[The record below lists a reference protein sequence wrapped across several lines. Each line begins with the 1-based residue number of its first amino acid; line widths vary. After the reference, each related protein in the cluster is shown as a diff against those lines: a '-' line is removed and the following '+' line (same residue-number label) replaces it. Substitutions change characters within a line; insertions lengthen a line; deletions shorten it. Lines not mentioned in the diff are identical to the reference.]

1 MTTTL
6 MAMGGAVK
14 ADNAVWQEFYT
25 RSGGRAGRFVI
36 IPTASELADTGE
48 RYAQTIQALGARH
61 KPIVLAVAARAD
73 TTTRSFVLALKT
85 ATGIFIAGGDQLRL
99 TSIISGTPIHEAL
112 LAAYRNGVVVAGS
125 SAGAACQSGVMIA
138 FGKSGATPRHNL
150 AQLCAGLGFT
160 QRAIFDQHFR
170 QRDRL
175 GRLLYAVALNPDL
188 IGVGVDENT
197 AAILE
202 DDRRLT
208 VCGQNAVTVVDGHD
222 LIASNITTVKGAHPI
237 GLSNARVHVLTH
249 GSTFDLDRREAQI
262 AGPASATS

>member
-6 MAMGGAVK
+6 IALGGAVK
-14 ADNAVWQEFYT
+14 ADTAPWQEFYT
-25 RSGGRAGRFVI
+25 RAGGRAGRFVI
-36 IPTASELADTGE
+36 IPTASALVDTGE
-48 RYAQTIQALGARH
+48 RYTQALQALGARYQ
-61 KPIVLAVAARAD
+61 PIVLAIASRAD
-73 TTTRSFVLALKT
+73 TTTRSFLTALKT

-99 TSIISGTPIHEAL
+99 TSIIGGTPIHEAL
-112 LAAYRNGVVVAGS
+112 LAAYRNGAIVSGS

-160 QRAIFDQHFR
+160 PRVIFDQHFR

-175 GRLLYAVALNPDL
+175 GRLLYAVALNPGL

-202 DDRRLT
+202 DDRLLT

-222 LIASNITTVKGAHPI
+222 LIASSITTVKGAQPI

-249 GSTFDLDRREAQI
+249 GSTYDLDRRVAQI
-262 AGPASATS
+262 ANSA